1 MNTSIGS
8 TNLTK
13 IKAVTTVFPE
23 AVVHST
29 TAPSDVSA
37 QPIGD
42 KETLAGAMNRAKNI
56 REVYP
61 DMYGIGLEGG
71 VMYVENN
78 LFLNSWGVLITLNE
92 QVYTAAEARIPLPDE
107 FSKKLN
113 QRIELS
119 TLMDEFINKENIT
132 NREGAIGIF
141 TSSYLT
147 RADLFAQVMTIL
159 KGQMEYDIGN
169 N

>member
-1 MNTSIGS
+1 
-8 TNLTK
+8 
-13 IKAVTTVFPE
+13 KAVFPE
-23 AVVHST
+23 ANVHTAS
-29 TAPSDVSA
+29 APSDISA
-37 QPIGD
+37 QPIGYN
-42 KETLAGAMNRAKNI
+42 ETLLGAMNRAKYL
-56 REVYP
+56 REVSP
-61 DMYGIGLEGG
+61 EMYGVGLEAG

-78 LFLNSWGVLITLNE
+78 LVLYSWGVLITQNE
-92 QVYTAAEARIPLPDE
+92 QVYTAAGARHPLPDE
-107 FSKKLN
+107 FSEKLN

-119 TLMDEFINKENIT
+119 TLMDDFTNKENVR

-147 RADLFAQVMTIL
+147 RVDLFAQVVTIL

>member
-1 MNTSIGS
+1 MHIIIGS
-8 TNLTK
+8 TNPTK
-13 IKAVTTVFPE
+13 IKAVKTVFPE

-29 TAPSDVSA
+29 SAPSGISA

-42 KETLAGAMNRAKNI
+42 NETLIGAMNRAKYL
-56 REVYP
+56 REIYP
-61 DMYGIGLEGG
+61 EMYGVGLEGG

-78 LFLNSWGVLITLNE
+78 LFLNSWGVLITPNE
-92 QVYTAAEARIPLPDE
+92 QVYTAAGARIPLPDE
-107 FSKKLN
+107 FSEKLN
-113 QRIELS
+113 QRIELGK
-119 TLMDEFINKENIT
+119 LMDDFTNKENVR

>member
-1 MNTSIGS
+1 MNIVIGS
-8 TNLTK
+8 TNPTK
-13 IKAVTTVFPE
+13 IKAVKAVFPE
-23 AVVHST
+23 ANVHTAS
-29 TAPSDVSA
+29 APSDISA

-42 KETLAGAMNRAKNI
+42 NETLLGAMNRAKYL
-56 REVYP
+56 REIYP
-61 DMYGIGLEGG
+61 EMYGVGLEGG

-78 LFLNSWGVLITLNE
+78 LFLNSWGVLITQNE
-92 QVYTAAEARIPLPDE
+92 QVYTAAGARIPLPDE
-107 FSKKLN
+107 FSEKLN

-119 TLMDEFINKENIT
+119 TLMDDFTNKENVR